1 MFKNNFVSK
10 KRLISFVW
18 ILLALVVLLGLLA
31 VNTNHPVAAQGEQ
44 PVVIYMFWGDG
55 CPHCA
60 EAKPFFEEMARKYP
74 QVELRFYEVWYDTAN
89 QEKFLTLSK
98 AFGFEPAGVPTIFI
112 GANHWE
118 GYISDM
124 DAMFEN
130 EIKKCIAFG
139 CIDSGAGIIVPAV
152 AQPEVPVRVVEPPV
166 TENEA
171 RTIKL
176 PIIGEI
182 DLDNQ
187 SLTVATALIAFVD
200 GVNPCSVWV
209 LTMLLALTLHTG
221 SRKRVLLIGFIFI
234 FVTALVYALFIGG
247 LFTFLTFISFMTWI
261 QVVVAL
267 VALVFALVNIKDY
280 FWYKEGLSFT
290 IADEKKPGIFKRMR
304 HLLDNT
310 QSFWGLVGATIVLAG
325 GVSLVEFSCTAGFP
339 VLWTNMLAAQ
349 DVSALDFG
357 LLLLLYMFIYQIDE
371 LVIFLTAVFTLKATR
386 LQEKHG
392 RILKLIGGILML
404 TLAVVM
410 IIKPSLL
417 SSLSSAMIIFGIA
430 FGAIILVLL
439 LHRRI
444 LPAMGIWIGTEM
456 QDKNKRNKRRP
467 KQAKKN

>member
-18 ILLALVVLLGLLA
+18 ILLALVVIFGLLA
-31 VNTNHPVAAQGEQ
+31 VNTNHPVAAQEEK

-74 QVELRFYEVWYDTAN
+74 QVELRFYEVWYDTGN

-118 GYISDM
+118 GYVSSM
-124 DAMFEN
+124 DDMFEN

-139 CIDSGAGIIVPAV
+139 CVDSGAGIIVPAV
-152 AQPEVPVRVVEPPV
+152 AQTDDPIPVVETPV
-166 TENEA
+166 PEIEN
-171 RTIKL
+171 RTITL
-176 PIIGEI
+176 PLIGEI

-310 QSFWGLVGATIVLAG
+310 QSFWGLVGATIVLAA
-325 GVSLVEFSCTAGFP
+325 GVSLIEFSCTAGFP

-349 DVSALDFG
+349 NVSALDFG

-386 LQEKHG
+386 LEEKHG

-430 FGAIILVLL
+430 FAIIILVLL

-456 QDKNKRNKRRP
+456 EGKNKRNK
-467 KQAKKN
+467 KKTAKNK

>member
-1 MFKNNFVSK
+1 MFKKNFVSK
-10 KRLISFVW
+10 KPLISFVW
-18 ILLALVVLLGLLA
+18 ILLALVVLIGLLA
-31 VNTNHPVAAQGEQ
+31 VNTNQRVAAQEEQ

-74 QVELRFYEVWYDTAN
+74 QVELRFYEVWYDTVN

-124 DAMFEN
+124 NAMFEN

-139 CIDSGAGIIVPAV
+139 CVDSGAGIIEPV
-152 AQPEVPVRVVEPPV
+152 ATQSEDPGTIEETPDTSNPN
-166 TENEA
+166 ENET
-171 RTIKL
+171 RTITL
-176 PIIGEI
+176 PLIGEI

-267 VALVFALVNIKDY
+267 VALVFALINIKDY
-280 FWYKEGLSFT
+280 FWYKEGLSLT

-357 LLLLLYMFIYQIDE
+357 LLLLLYMIIYQIDE

-386 LQEKHG
+386 LEEKHG

-404 TLAVVM
+404 SLAIVM

-417 SSLSSAMIIFGIA
+417 SSLNSALIIFGIA

-456 QDKNKRNKRRP
+456 EGKNKRKKR
-467 KQAKKN
+467 